1 MPEQKVTVDGHR
13 LTLSNLDKILYPETG
28 TTKGEVL
35 DYFASVAEPFIR
47 HARDRIAMR
56 KRWDDGV
63 GTAEQPAQVS
73 SETDLPDAAPSG
85 IPSRSIR
92 HSTGRKRYP
101 LINDLATLTYAAQ
114 MASLEIHVPQWS
126 VASGAEDP
134 GTITSNSRHP
144 DRMVFD
150 LYPGPG
156 RGLADCVDVAQLARE
171 LLEGLD
177 LEVFPATSGSQGG
190 HV

>member
-28 TTKGEVL
+28 PTKGEVL
-35 DYFASVAEPFIR
+35 DYYANVAGPSIR
-47 HARDRIAMR
+47 HAENRSAAR
-56 KRWDDGV
+56 KRWAHGA
-63 GTAEQPAQVS
+63 GTAEEPGQVFF
-73 SETDLPDAAPSG
+73 EKDLPDSAPSW

-126 VASGAEDP
+126 VAPGAEDP

-144 DRMVFD
+144 DR
-150 LYPGPG
+150 
-156 RGLADCVDVAQLARE
+156 
-171 LLEGLD
+171 
-177 LEVFPATSGSQGG
+177 
-190 HV
+190 

>member
-47 HARDRIAMR
+47 HARNRIATR
-56 KRWDDGV
+56 KRWLDGV
-63 GTAEQPAQVS
+63 GTAEESGKVFF
-73 SETDLPDAAPSG
+73 EKDLADSAPSW
-85 IPSRSIR
+85 IPTRSSR

-126 VASGAEDP
+126 VGPGAEDP
-134 GTITSNSRHP
+134 GTVSSDHRRP
-144 DRMVFD
+144 DRLVFD
-150 LYPGPG
+150 LDPGPG
-156 RGLADCVDVAQLARE
+156 RGLAACVAVAQLVRQ
-171 LLEGLD
+171 LLE
-177 LEVFPATSGSQGG
+177 
-190 HV
+190 